1 MNSAIRWNNNMWRKR
16 EIMELQDKTSIS
28 TLVDNVPTDV
38 SGKWVKKEDLY
49 PFASAVA
56 DFVLSEV
63 ETKLNDPAL

>member
-1 MNSAIRWNNNMWRKR
+1 MWRKR
-16 EIMELQDKTSIS
+16 EIMELDNKVSLS

-63 ETKLNDPAL
+63 ETKLNDSNL